1 MKMGNRDHW
10 WWLVVVSS
18 CLAACSPQTPVR
30 TAEVRPV
37 KTMVVGPAPDTYVR
51 VFPGKVE
58 ASKNVALTF
67 QVPGIV
73 VLLPVKEGQRL
84 SKGQI
89 VAQLRQDEFQARR
102 RAAQGQVEQARATL
116 AALKLGERPEEQ
128 LRREAQL
135 RATEAKLA
143 NSKTEFERY
152 TRLLPNGSV
161 SRAEYEL
168 AETAYH
174 VAQEEHKSAK
184 QLVEKGSVARREDI
198 DAQEGFVRTLE
209 ARLAEAD
216 VQLADSTLRTPYDG
230 TVGQRMI
237 EQGQVVAPNKAVVEF
252 QNTDD
257 IDIVVA
263 VPEAAMVGGFRQ
275 PNIAQME
282 AEVSAAQGNRFPVRM
297 KEIAQVADPV
307 TQTFQVRFTAKA
319 PRRVTVLPGM
329 TAVVTLMYRRP
340 GPADNRIF
348 VPVSAVF
355 KQDTG
360 DQVIWVVGPDDTVR
374 CRTVKLDGAK
384 DGELAVIDG
393 LNRGDRIAV
402 AGAPFLRDGMKV
414 RDLGDALGGLAR

>member
-1 MKMGNRDHW
+1 MI
-10 WWLVVVSS
+10 
-18 CLAACSPQTPVR
+18 
-30 TAEVRPV
+30 
-37 KTMVVGPAPDTYVR
+37 VGPAPDTYVR

-58 ASKNVALTF
+58 ASKSVELTF

-135 RATEAKLA
+135 RAAEAKLA

-161 SRAEYEL
+161 SRADYEL

-174 VAQEEHKSAK
+174 VAQEEQKSAK
-184 QLVEKGSVARREDI
+184 QLVEKGSVARKEDI
-198 DAQEGFVRTLE
+198 DAQEGVVRTLE

-216 VQLADSTLRTPYDG
+216 VQLADSSLRAPYDG
-230 TVGQRMI
+230 TVSQRMI
-237 EQGQVVAPNKAVVEF
+237 EQGQVVAPNKAVVQF

-263 VPEAAMVGGFRQ
+263 VPEASMVGGFRQ

-282 AEVSAAQGNRFPVRM
+282 AEVSAAPGVRFPVRI
-297 KEIAQVADPV
+297 KEIAQAADPV

-319 PRRVTVLPGM
+319 PKRVTPLPGM
-329 TAVVTLMYRRP
+329 TGVVAMTYRRQ

-348 VPVSAVF
+348 VPASAVF
-355 KQDTG
+355 KPDTG

-374 CRTVKLDGAK
+374 CRTVKLGGAK
-384 DGELAVIDG
+384 DGEIAVIDG

-414 RDLGDALGGLAR
+414 RDLGGALGGLAP